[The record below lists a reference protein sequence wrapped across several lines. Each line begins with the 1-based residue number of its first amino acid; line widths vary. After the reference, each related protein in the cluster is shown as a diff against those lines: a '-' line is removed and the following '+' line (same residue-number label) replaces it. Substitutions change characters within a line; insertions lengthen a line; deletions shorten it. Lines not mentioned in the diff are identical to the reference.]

1 MLTLKNSRKEDG
13 HEYFYLAW
21 EKENNNK
28 AVVIA
33 HGMAEHP
40 ARYEDFAL
48 YLNNHGFNV
57 YAIFHE
63 GHGEVH
69 KDTLGHFE
77 KTGFL
82 DCVYNIND
90 LIIKTKEKYDR
101 VILLGHSMGSF
112 MSQEYLSRFSNNI
125 DACVLCGS
133 SSPNLLIKSG
143 ALIANILYL
152 FPGKTKQS
160 NFMNN
165 LSFGS
170 YNKQFKPNRTTFDW
184 LSRDEQQVDK
194 YVADPYC
201 GYVCTRGFYK
211 SFISSFAKL
220 HKKRKLKAIRKDL
233 PILIVGG
240 SKDPVSGNGEGLR
253 TLLVKYKTHNISD
266 VTLKLYEDARHEI
279 LNEINKEEVYNDI
292 REWMDSRLNEK

>member
-82 DCVYNIND
+82 DCVFNIND
-90 LIIKTKEKYDR
+90 LIIKTKEKYDK

-125 DACVLCGS
+125 DACVLSGS

>member
-69 KDTLGHFE
+69 KDTLGNFE

-82 DCVYNIND
+82 DCVFNIND
-90 LIIKTKEKYDR
+90 LIIKTKEKYNK

-125 DACVLCGS
+125 DACVLSGS

>member
-40 ARYEDFAL
+40 ARYKDFAL

-69 KDTLGHFE
+69 KDTLGNFE
-77 KTGFL
+77 KNGFL
-82 DCVYNIND
+82 DCVFNIND
-90 LIIKTKEKYDR
+90 LIIKIKEKYNK

-125 DACVLCGS
+125 DACVLSGS

-170 YNKQFKPNRTTFDW
+170 YNKHFKPNRTTFDW
-184 LSRDEQQVDK
+184 LSRDEHQVDK

-292 REWMDSRLNEK
+292 KEWMDSRLNEK